1 MGADEVVK
9 SEAAAVFTNTDDPDR
24 DAGVKVSYGTVAAT
38 SLGNDESKTAADKP
52 AFAAAGGGLS
62 FAAAA
67 TVATASAHLRRS
79 VEVKMRVLVGVEPRR
94 RIVFWVQLCVMVV
107 LLAIFVGSVAAG
119 RDFGTRW

>member
-1 MGADEVVK
+1 MVK

-38 SLGNDESKTAADKP
+38 SLDNDESKTAADKP
-52 AFAAAGGGLS
+52 AFAAAGGGGLS